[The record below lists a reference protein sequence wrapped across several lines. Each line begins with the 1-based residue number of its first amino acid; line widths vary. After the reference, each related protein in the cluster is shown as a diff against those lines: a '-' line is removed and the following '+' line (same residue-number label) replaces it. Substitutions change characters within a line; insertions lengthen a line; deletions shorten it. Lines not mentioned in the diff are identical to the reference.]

1 MVNVRFSSYD
11 ELNAIVDEADRL
23 PSYSNHILN
32 SENISSLRNCLRNVE
47 VFHAY
52 EENTSVDKFV
62 TLTIFKAKRDDDF
75 EYFDIYPTSSTI
87 YDYLNYLSVNAGF
100 IFANL
105 KTANNKT
112 GRCFHTCLFRCSL
125 NYFAFSA

>member
-1 MVNVRFSSYD
+1 MVNVRFSSHD
-11 ELNAIVDEADRL
+11 ELNAIVDDADRL

-75 EYFDIYPTSSTI
+75 EYFDIYVKTNMTDKPNQIHTI
-87 YDYLNYLSVNAGF
+87 VLRESLEEIVNASLRYF
-100 IFANL
+100 
-105 KTANNKT
+105 
-112 GRCFHTCLFRCSL
+112 LF
-125 NYFAFSA
+125 NETEEVDIIEF

>member
-1 MVNVRFSSYD
+1 M
-11 ELNAIVDEADRL
+11 DEADRL

-75 EYFDIYPTSSTI
+75 DYFDIYVKT
-87 YDYLNYLSVNAGF
+87 
-100 IFANL
+100 NL
-105 KTANNKT
+105 TD
-112 GRCFHTCLFRCSL
+112 
-125 NYFAFSA
+125 

>member
-75 EYFDIYPTSSTI
+75 EYFDIYVKTNLTDKPNRINTI
-87 YDYLNYLSVNAGF
+87 VLRESLEEIVNASLRYF
-100 IFANL
+100 LF
-105 KTANNKT
+105 NKT
-112 GRCFHTCLFRCSL
+112 EEIDII
-125 NYFAFSA
+125 AF

>member
-1 MVNVRFSSYD
+1 MPYGKCYD

-75 EYFDIYPTSSTI
+75 EYFDIYVKTNLTDKPNRINTI
-87 YDYLNYLSVNAGF
+87 VLRESLEEIVNASLRYF
-100 IFANL
+100 LF
-105 KTANNKT
+105 NKT
-112 GRCFHTCLFRCSL
+112 EEMDII
-125 NYFAFSA
+125 AF

>member
-52 EENTSVDKFV
+52 EENTTVDKFV

-75 EYFDIYPTSSTI
+75 EYFDIYVKTNLTDKPNRINTI
-87 YDYLNYLSVNAGF
+87 VLRESLEEIVNASLRYF
-100 IFANL
+100 LF
-105 KTANNKT
+105 NKT
-112 GRCFHTCLFRCSL
+112 EEMDII
-125 NYFAFSA
+125 AF